1 MSATHKVTTSVNTG
15 SGANVS
21 KQLTITSENNS
32 YTPAL
37 DCPANQTTEIDFA
50 APLAS
55 IKNILIFATGNV
67 TLRTNSATAPDDEF
81 ALTDENCIA
90 WNEKNLAPIPF
101 DVDIAKL
108 YAVNG
113 QPQVETATVAGTI
126 GASGAGNVS
135 VVVTAAG
142 LAGSPL
148 TVPVAVA
155 NNDTASQVAGKI
167 RTTLGLVAAITA
179 LFTVGGSGADVTLT
193 RLIGAAND
201 NTLNIATSTGT
212 ATGLTTVAS
221 SANTTP
227 GIANGGTVA
236 LTVLALLDVTP

>member
-15 SGANVS
+15 SGSNVS
-21 KQLTITSENNS
+21 KQLTITSENNN
-32 YTPAL
+32 YIPAL
-37 DCPANQTTEIDFA
+37 DCPVNSTIEIAFA
-50 APLAS
+50 APLDS
-55 IKNILIFATGNV
+55 IKNVLIFATGNV
-67 TLRTNSATAPDDEF
+67 TLRTNSASAPDDEF

-101 DVDIAKL
+101 DVDITKL

-126 GASGAGNVS
+126 GGSGAGNVS

-155 NNDTASQVAGKI
+155 NNDTAAQVAGKI
-167 RTTLGLVAAITA
+167 RTALGLVAAITA
-179 LFTVGGSGADVTLT
+179 LFAVGGATDKVILT

-201 NTLNIATSTGT
+201 ATLNIATSTGT
-212 ATGLTTVAS
+212 ATGLTSAPT

-236 LTVLALLDVTP
+236 LTLLALLDVTP